1 MSQSIDYRKLE
12 IVSQFAGLLEILAK
26 PDDIK
31 ALISDA
37 KTIIADKKALLGPLT
52 EKANLDALIDR
63 EEAELAKKKEQMEVL
78 LGQAQDEARRIV
90 DQAKVKLAEVE
101 KQTLEAKLMRA
112 ESEDTL
118 KRARDQERLV
128 EKRKEEVEA
137 ASKVLTAK
145 QAEYEAMSAALAEK
159 AAKLQQLFGA

>member
-118 KRARDQERLV
+118 KRAKDQERLV

-145 QAEYEAMSAALAEK
+145 QAECDATASALAEK
-159 AAKLQQLFGA
+159 MAKIQKLLGE

>member
-12 IVSQFAGLLEILAK
+12 IVSQFAGLLDILAK

-37 KTIIADKKALLGPLT
+37 KQIIADKKALLGPLT

-63 EEAELAKKKEQMEVL
+63 EEAELAAKKQKMEGL
-78 LGQAQDEARRIV
+78 LEQAQDEARRIV
-90 DQAKVKLAEVE
+90 DQAKVQLAEVE

-118 KRARDQERLV
+118 KRARDLELTV
-128 EKRKEEVEA
+128 EKRREEVEA

-145 QAEYEAMSAALAEK
+145 QAECDAIALALAEK
-159 AAKLQQLFGA
+159 MAKIQKLLGE